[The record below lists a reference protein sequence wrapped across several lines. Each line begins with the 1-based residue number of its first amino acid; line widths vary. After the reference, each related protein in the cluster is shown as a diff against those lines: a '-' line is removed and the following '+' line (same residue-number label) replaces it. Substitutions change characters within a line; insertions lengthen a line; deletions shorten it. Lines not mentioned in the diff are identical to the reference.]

1 MAACQ
6 TCGEK
11 AGMGRYECRPCQ
23 AEREVYEAADRAE
36 KAKEAKLREQA
47 RLEREARELA
57 ERTES
62 FVGGCVAQMEQAHS
76 LGLTPSLIQY
86 RIANTTFSIQSE
98 IKGQPPNFASYL
110 ADLSMGWEIIG
121 MIPHTEGVALFNRTN
136 SGVTSYAGGFGG
148 LVSAVYM
155 VMQLKV
161 TPELLRQNRVYVEA
175 VLRSQY
181 EDGTSVIPE
190 GGTLGNHPVGQL
202 GGMSTAGKVAM
213 GMAGGMIIGSAIS
226 DIAGMGDVGDTDAGF
241 DGGDGGGDF
250 GGFDF

>member
-11 AGMGRYECRPCQ
+11 AGMGRYECRSCESQ
-23 AEREVYEAADRAE
+23 REAAEAAAKAERAR
-36 KAKEAKLREQA
+36 EAKLREEE
-47 RLEREARELA
+47 RLAREARELE
-57 ERTES
+57 ERTQA
-62 FVGGCVAQMEQAHS
+62 FVSGCVAQMEQAHAV
-76 LGLTPSLIQY
+76 GLIPNLVQY
-86 RIANTTFSIQSE
+86 RTVNTTFSIQSE
-98 IKGQPPNFASYL
+98 VKGQPPSFAAYL

-161 TPELLRQNRVYVEA
+161 TPELLRHNRDYIEA
-175 VLRSQY
+175 VVRSQY

-190 GGTLGNHPVGQL
+190 GGTLGAHPVGQL
-202 GGMSTAGKVAM
+202 GGMSTAGRVAM
-213 GMAGGMIIGSAIS
+213 GMAGGVIIGSAIS
-226 DIAGMGDVGDTDAGF
+226 DIAGMGDVGGTDAGF